1 MKKIVSKIMFIL
13 GILLLLYPLMS
24 NLTQRAEQKSLIH
37 TYENKVNDNEEY
49 MDELFKK
56 AQQYNSVWCQTQ
68 GAIVGDSELQLQY
81 EEELNVMDDGIMGSI
96 EIPKISVSLPI
107 HHGTE
112 EDVLKNGVGHFEDS
126 ALPVGGENTRCIL
139 TAHRGLPNSKLFT
152 RLDELEDGDLFFLK
166 ICNQTLAYQVNEIQ
180 VIKPDELNKL
190 QIKPEEDLVSL
201 ITCTPYGIN
210 THRLVV
216 TGTRVPY
223 EKKDY
228 EQIQPKLFSAR
239 ELIFTALPFIFIA
252 IEVVSHIK
260 GRKRWK
266 HENEKS

>member
-1 MKKIVSKIMFIL
+1 MRKILSKIIFIL
-13 GILLLLYPLMS
+13 GIILLFYPMIS
-24 NLTQRAEQKSLIH
+24 NFFQRSEQKSMIN
-37 TYENKVNDNEEY
+37 TYEEKVHDNEKH

-56 AQQYNSVWCQTQ
+56 AQQYNSVWCQTK

-81 EEELNVMDDGIMGSI
+81 KEQLNVIDDSIMGFV

-107 HHGTE
+107 YHGTE
-112 EDVLKNGVGHFEDS
+112 EEALKNGVGHFEDS

-152 RLDELEDGDLFFLK
+152 RLDELKHGDLFYLQV
-166 ICNQTLAYQVNEIQ
+166 CNQTLAYQVNEIQ
-180 VIKPDELNKL
+180 VIKPDELGKL
-190 QIKPEEDLVSL
+190 QIYPEKDLVSL

-216 TGTRVPY
+216 TGERVPY
-223 EKKDY
+223 EKKQY
-228 EQIQPKLFSAR
+228 EKIQPKLFSMR
-239 ELIFTALPFIFIA
+239 EMIFTALPFIFIG
-252 IEVVSHIK
+252 IEVISYIK

-266 HENEKS
+266 NENEKN